1 MKMKALALSVALG
14 VTAIGGVVSTA
25 PVQASGIPV
34 LDVANLMNAISQY
47 TQMVQQLA
55 ELQAQLQQ
63 AKQQYESITG
73 GRGMGNLARTN
84 SSYIPTNWQETLALM
99 EGNVGGELGNLA
111 DQIRQS
117 ASKLDQDFYSGADSD
132 VKEGLQAA
140 LQSAAAGQ
148 AMNAKIY
155 DSSEDRLNRL
165 NSLANQVDSAADL
178 KAVSDL
184 QARISIENGM
194 LMNELIRLQS
204 MNAMYENQRRVQHQA
219 SAQATRAVI
228 NTDY

>member
-14 VTAIGGVVSTA
+14 VTAIGGAVSTA
-25 PVQASGIPV
+25 PVHASGIPV
-34 LDVANLMNAISQY
+34 LDVANLMNAIQQY
-47 TQMVQQLA
+47 TQMVQQLQQ
-55 ELQAQLQQ
+55 LQAQLQQ
-63 AKQQYESITG
+63 AKEQYEALTG
-73 GRGMGNLARTN
+73 SRGMGNLARTAD
-84 SSYIPTNWQETLALM
+84 SYIPTNWKETLALM
-99 EGNVGGELGNLA
+99 EGDVGGELGNLA

-132 VKEGLQAA
+132 VKEGLEAA
-140 LQSAAAGQ
+140 LQKAAAGQ

-155 DSSEDRLNRL
+155 DSSQERLNRL

-184 QARISIENGM
+184 QARIAIENGM

-219 SAQATRAVI
+219 SAQEVRAVI
-228 NTDY
+228 STDY